1 MQQEPTCIISRTNKS
16 VKEVGDVK
24 KIPRSL
30 VVLILVFSMAFPSVA
45 SMAASGDFPDVPKD
59 HWAAARIVR
68 MAQAG
73 IITGFPDGTFR
84 PSAQVTREEIVTMLV
99 RAMRKEPTVS
109 AIQTFSDV
117 TSSRWSAGNIETAV
131 AEGWVKGYPD
141 GTFKPSNPITRSEMA
156 VMVVRV
162 LGKESEASKITE
174 PCLMANDEE
183 DVPSWAVG
191 AMTFGYRAGFQFMTY
206 REGRLAAPQANAARA
221 EAAFALHQLRF
232 PVGYGIQMTTRRDMD
247 PTGFS
252 ALFTQLG
259 ATATAY
265 AYMNE
270 PFMGIAFKDDGSPVY
285 YPRILKKVP
294 SIENGLWKMLPGNKM
309 EITYPMRSNL
319 YWHDGEPLTAY
330 DVEFSYKA
338 FMNPNVPIISRA
350 AYEKIEKLEVIDNH
364 TFKITWKALYPH
376 AALINHAVGGYA
388 GIVSLPKHVFEE
400 KYNQAVAKNTPDG
413 WKEFQDYV
421 ANNPVL
427 AGAFRLKDYKPGQQV
442 VFEANPYYY
451 MGKPNISTL
460 VMKIIPDTSTFQAM
474 IMNGQIDFVGVYMD
488 VALNIEA
495 QKLPGVSVEY
505 SPSQDSVLYVGAN
518 YNDPADLSKPHPI
531 LSDIE
536 FRKAMLHAIDREA
549 LNQVVFGGKH
559 AVAHTWLAS
568 PRHPLYSMNGVTTY
582 PYDPA
587 KAKQILASRGWK
599 AGSDGI
605 LVKDGLRASIKNVT
619 PANSVPHEQ
628 AQMMIRDYLRQVG
641 IEYVPNNMP
650 WSTFSAN
657 YRRYRKFDTM
667 MGDWGWNIFSEGDGF
682 YLSSLTPSEANGWA
696 GLNYYGWNNTE
707 NDKVINEVAVTID
720 PATRRRVNERH
731 LQIFAEDLP
740 ILPLL
745 VYMNATVYKSRVNEF
760 NVPGLDPGSF
770 ENSFRW
776 YFESGE

>member
-1 MQQEPTCIISRTNKS
+1 M
-16 VKEVGDVK
+16 K
-24 KIPRSL
+24 KIPRSF
-30 VVLILVFSMAFPSVA
+30 VVLVLVFSLVFPSLTLTA
-45 SMAASGDFPDVPKD
+45 PSGDFPDVPTD
-59 HWAAARIVR
+59 HWAAPRIRR

-73 IITGFPDGTFR
+73 VITGFPDGTFR
-84 PSAQVTREEIVTMLV
+84 LDAQVTREEIVTMLV
-99 RAMRKEPTVS
+99 RATGRQPIVS
-109 AIQTFSDV
+109 STAVFSDV
-117 TSSRWSAGNIETAV
+117 SPSRWSAGNIERAV

-141 GTFKPSNPITRSEMA
+141 GTFKPTNPVTRSEMA
-156 VMVVRV
+156 VMVVRL
-162 LGKESEASKITE
+162 LGRENEATKITE

-183 DVPSWAVG
+183 DVPSWATG

-206 REGRLAAPQANAARA
+206 REGRLATPKANATRA
-221 EAAFALHQLRF
+221 EAAYALHQVRF
-232 PVGYGIQMTTRRDMD
+232 PVGYGMQMTTRRDMD

-259 ATATAY
+259 GTATAY

-285 YPRILKKVP
+285 YPRILKTVP
-294 SIENGLWKMLPGNKM
+294 TIENGLWEMLPGNKM

-319 YWHDGEPLTAY
+319 FWHDGEPLTAD
-330 DVEFSYKA
+330 DVEFAYKV
-338 FMNPNVPIISRA
+338 FMNPKVPIVSKA
-350 AYEKIEKLEVIDNH
+350 PYEKIEKLEVLNEH
-364 TFKITWKALYPH
+364 TFRITWKELYPH
-376 AALINHAVGGYA
+376 AGLINPSVGGYA
-388 GIVSLPKHVFEE
+388 GVVSLPKHKFED
-400 KYNQAVAKNTPDG
+400 KYNLAVSKNTPDG

-495 QKLPGVSVEY
+495 QKTPGLSVAY
-505 SPSQDSVLYVGAN
+505 SPSQDSVLYIGAN

-531 LSDIE
+531 LADIE

-549 LNQVVFGGKH
+549 INQVVFGGKH
-559 AVAHTWLAS
+559 EVAHTWLAS
-568 PRHPLYSMNGVTTY
+568 PRHPLYSMSGVTTY
-582 PYDPA
+582 AYDPA

-628 AQMMIRDYLRQVG
+628 AQMMIRDYLKVVG
-641 IEYVPNNMP
+641 IEYVPDNMP

-667 MGDWGWNIFSEGDGF
+667 MGDWGWGIFSEGDGYF
-682 YLSSLTPSEANGWA
+682 LSNLTPSDANAWG
-696 GLNYYGWNNTE
+696 GLNYYGWTNAE
-707 NDKVINEVAVTID
+707 NDAAINEVALTIE
-720 PATRRRVNERH
+720 PAARRKANERH
-731 LQIFAEDLP
+731 LQLFSEELP

-745 VYMNATVYKSRVNEF
+745 VYMNANVYKSRMCEYS
-760 NVPGLDPGSF
+760 VPGLDPGSF